1 MYVGLGVGETGGG
14 GEEVTGAC
22 VPVQAVRN
30 SPANEAR
37 VSRVGLR
44 IGLIILDTICGM
56 AQMRLQYISRCA
68 VKRELIRRFFRWL
81 FRLLT
86 HVQVSGMEKLP
97 PQGGYILAV
106 NHLSRVDSVLVFAIM
121 DRSDVTALV
130 AKKYQRYPFFRWLIN
145 AVEGIWLD
153 RQKPDPKALRK
164 AWDFLQQGWVIGIAP
179 EGTRSHTRALTR
191 GKPGVAYLA
200 TKAKVPIVP
209 VGVSGTERAFAE
221 LFHFRRPRLQVVFG
235 EPFHLSP
242 LGRGRRDASLQRN
255 TEEIMCRIAALLPPE
270 YRGVYADHPRLKQ
283 LLSEST
289 Q

>member
-1 MYVGLGVGETGGG
+1 MVK
-14 GEEVTGAC
+14 
-22 VPVQAVRN
+22 
-30 SPANEAR
+30 
-37 VSRVGLR
+37 
-44 IGLIILDTICGM
+44 
-56 AQMRLQYISRCA
+56 MRLKYKSRCSM
-68 VKRELIRRFFRWL
+68 KRKLLHRFFRWL

-145 AVEGIWLD
+145 AVDGIWLD
-153 RQKPDPKALRK
+153 RQKPDPKALRR
-164 AWDFLQQGWVIGIAP
+164 AWDFLRRGGVIGIAP
-179 EGTRSHTRALTR
+179 EGTRSHTQALTR

-200 TKAKVPIVP
+200 TKAEVPIVP

-221 LFHFRRPRLQVVFG
+221 LFRFRRPHLQVTFG
-235 EPFHLSP
+235 DPFHLPP
-242 LGRGRRDASLQRN
+242 LERGRRDVSLQRN

-270 YRGVYADHPRLKQ
+270 YRGVYADNPRLEQ
-283 LLSEST
+283 LLSELT